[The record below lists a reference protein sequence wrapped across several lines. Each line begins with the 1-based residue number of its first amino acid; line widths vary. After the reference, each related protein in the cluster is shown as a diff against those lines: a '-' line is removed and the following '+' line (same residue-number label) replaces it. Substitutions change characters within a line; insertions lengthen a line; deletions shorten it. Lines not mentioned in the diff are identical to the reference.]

1 MKKLWQFT
9 RKASVLRFVT
19 MNKSEKVSVLAF
31 FKTKSV
37 DQEAAFLA
45 ATREMIIETNK
56 VRTQAILFLLN
67 WSNRKRVVSNMI
79 CTKTSAIP
87 NALL

>member
-1 MKKLWQFT
+1 MLRAGGKKMT
-9 RKASVLRFVT
+9 NRKVFRLVT

-31 FKTKSV
+31 FKTKS

-45 ATREMIIETNK
+45 ATREMIVETNK
-56 VRTQAILFLLN
+56 VRTQAIPLLN
-67 WSNRKRVVSNMI
+67 WSNRKRVASNMT